1 MVIDQFSS
9 GLSALSIGSSAVPP
23 ASRKVCEHYKKP
35 SDSSMTETACD
46 LLSPLVINDE
56 AFTIVDLS
64 KMLDHQQLAKLPY
77 SIRILLENVARCSPQ
92 SLPSVLARAIGQGP
106 DCEVPFQPNRLMFH
120 DTTCLPALADFAGMR
135 DVVAELGGDP
145 QAMNPLIPAVLTI
158 DHSVIVER
166 FAQADAVE
174 QNLDI
179 DFRRNS
185 ERYRFIKWAQK
196 SLDNFGVIPPG
207 TGIIHQMNMEAL
219 AQVVWETPGE
229 NGERLLHPDDMVATD
244 SHTPMI
250 NAIGVLGWGVGGLE
264 GQAAMVGEPVPIS
277 FPKVI
282 GIRVTNAL
290 RPGVTATDLSL
301 HVAEILRK
309 RSVVGKFVEFTGPGL
324 STLSWAARGTV
335 SNMAPEYGATVVF
348 FPFDDETLAYLALS
362 GRPAKLR
369 EQVVGYMSAQ
379 PLWRRDELPEP
390 EFDELIELDLASI
403 EPSVAG
409 PHQPH
414 QRQPL
419 SKAGASFHEEVLG
432 AGKLIDAPQ
441 AQRFLE
447 PSFGES
453 ITHGAVVM
461 SAITSCTNTA
471 NPAQMIQAG
480 LLARK
485 ARSLGLQRKPWVKTS
500 LSPGSQVVADYL
512 AEAGLLEDFSAL
524 GFDLAGFGC
533 MTCIGNSGKLE
544 EHVETFAD
552 QGLKGVVVLS
562 GNRNF
567 EGRVNPKVPAGYLAS
582 PALCVAYAIAG
593 TIDIDLTSQPLAE
606 DAEGNAVYLH
616 DLMPSDA
623 EIAAQ
628 VAEVVKPEFFQQRL
642 ATVWEGTHHWQAL
655 SAEGS
660 VQFPWSPES
669 TYLRRPQ
676 YLADIQAEPK
686 ASLAISG
693 ARALMVLGDNVT
705 TDHISPA
712 GAIPANSLAGQWL
725 LERGE
730 DPQDLNQY
738 STRRSNHEVMLRGAF
753 TNKSVKNRLLGE
765 SQPGQGAW
773 AWNADH
779 SECLPLYEAAKS
791 YAAQNTPMVVFAG
804 INYGAGSSRDW
815 AAKAQ
820 ALLGVKAVVAQSIER
835 IHRSNLIGMGVLPLV
850 FQPGQCADDLRLNG
864 SEQFDFVGLDEL
876 VVGENPISLIIRRAE
891 GHRDEVK
898 VIARID
904 SQQEVR
910 YLSNGGVLPFVIR
923 KVVARTRR

>member
-1 MVIDQFSS
+1 MTETVRDLMSSLVIDQ
-9 GLSALSIGSSAVPP
+9 
-23 ASRKVCEHYKKP
+23 EHFAYVDLKK
-35 SDSSMTETACD
+35 
-46 LLSPLVINDE
+46 LLSP
-56 AFTIVDLS
+56 S
-64 KMLDHQQLAKLPY
+64 QLQRLPY
-77 SIRILLENVARCSPQ
+77 SIRILLENVARCTPEA
-92 SLPSVLARAIGQGP
+92 LEPVLARAIGQGP

-145 QAMNPLIPAVLTI
+145 AAMNPQIPAVLTI

-166 FAQADAVE
+166 YAEAGAVE

-219 AQVVWETPGE
+219 AKVVWESRTEDGQ
-229 NGERLLHPDDMVATD
+229 RLLHPDDMVATD

-264 GQAAMVGEPVPIS
+264 GQAAMVGEPVPIN
-277 FPKVI
+277 FPQVI
-282 GIRVTNAL
+282 GFRVTNTL

-324 STLSWAARGTV
+324 TTLSWAARGTV

-348 FPFDDETLAYLALS
+348 FPFDDQTLDYLKLTGRSTELCLQAASYMHIQAL
-362 GRPAKLR
+362 
-369 EQVVGYMSAQ
+369 Y
-379 PLWRRDELPEP
+379 RRDDLPEP

-409 PHQPH
+409 PYQPH

-419 SKAGASFHEEVLG
+419 SRSGPSFQQEVLG
-432 AGKLIDAPQ
+432 GGNLISGPQ
-441 AQRFLE
+441 PQQFLE
-447 PSFGES
+447 PSFGQS
-453 ITHGAVVM
+453 IGHGAVVI

-480 LLARK
+480 LLARN
-485 ARSLGLQRKPWVKTS
+485 ARRLGLQRKPWVKTS

-512 AEAGLLEDFSAL
+512 AEADLLQDFSAL
-524 GFDLAGFGC
+524 GFELAGFGC

-544 EHVETFAD
+544 EHVEAFAD

-582 PALCVAYAIAG
+582 PALCVAFAIAG
-593 TIDIDLTSQPLAE
+593 TIETDLTREALGQDAQGQP
-606 DAEGNAVYLH
+606 VYLH
-616 DLMPSDA
+616 DLMPSD
-623 EIAAQ
+623 EEVAAL
-628 VAEVVKPEFFQQRL
+628 VARVVKAEFFQQRL
-642 ATVWEGTHHWQAL
+642 ATVWDGTHHWQAL

-660 VQFPWSPES
+660 VQFPWDARS

-686 ASLAISG
+686 ASLAIQG

-712 GAIPANSLAGQWL
+712 GAIPANSQAGEWL

-753 TNKSVKNRLLGE
+753 TNKSVRNRLLGE
-765 SQPGQGAW
+765 QQPGPGAW
-773 AWNADH
+773 AWNSDH
-779 SECLPLYEAAKS
+779 SQCLPLYDAAQS
-791 YAAQNTPMVVFAG
+791 YAGTPMVIFAG

-820 ALLGVKAVVAQSIER
+820 ALLGVRAVVARSIER
-835 IHRSNLIGMGVLPLV
+835 IHRSNLIGMGVLPLL
-850 FQPGQCADDLRLNG
+850 FEEGQGVDDLKLDGN
-864 SEQFDFVGLDEL
+864 EHFDFVGLDEL
-876 VVGENPISLIIRRAE
+876 TVGDNRIGLVVRRAD
-891 GHRDEVK
+891 GSQDERE

-904 SQQEVR
+904 SLQEIR
-910 YLSNGGVLPFVIR
+910 YLTNGGVLPYVIR
-923 KVVARTRR
+923 KVVKRTRN

>member
-1 MVIDQFSS
+1 MTEIANHLLNSLVIDGEPF
-9 GLSALSIGSSAVPP
+9 A
-23 ASRKVCEHYKKP
+23 Y
-35 SDSSMTETACD
+35 
-46 LLSPLVINDE
+46 
-56 AFTIVDLS
+56 VDLH
-64 KMLDHQQLAKLPY
+64 KMLTPPQVERLPY
-77 SIRILLENVARCSPQ
+77 SIRILLENVARCTPEA
-92 SLPSVLARAIGQGP
+92 LPSVLARALGDGP

-145 QAMNPLIPAVLTI
+145 TSMNPLIPAVLTI
-158 DHSVIVER
+158 DHSVIVEHY
-166 FAQADAVE
+166 AEADAVE
-174 QNLDI
+174 ENLNI

-219 AQVVWETPGE
+219 AQVVWESKTE
-229 NGERLLHPDDMVATD
+229 NGQRMLHPDDMVATD

-277 FPKVI
+277 FPKVV
-282 GIRVTNAL
+282 GIRVTNIM

-348 FPFDDETLAYLALS
+348 FPFDSDTLKYLELTGRSAELRSKVVAY
-362 GRPAKLR
+362 
-369 EQVVGYMSAQ
+369 MNAQ
-379 PLWRRDELPEP
+379 PLWRRDENAEP
-390 EFDELIELDLASI
+390 QFDELIDLDLASI

-414 QRQPL
+414 QRQSL
-419 SKAGASFHEEVLG
+419 ANAAASFRDGVMGGGNLI
-432 AGKLIDAPQ
+432 AGPAEQ
-441 AQRFLE
+441 SFFE
-447 PSFGES
+447 PSFGEP

-471 NPAQMIQAG
+471 NPSQMIQAG
-480 LLARK
+480 LLARN
-485 ARSLGLQRKPWVKTS
+485 ARALGLTSKPWVKTS

-512 AEAGLLEDFSAL
+512 AEANLLEDFSAL

-544 EHVETFAD
+544 EHVEVFAD

-567 EGRVNPKVPAGYLAS
+567 EGRVNPKLQAGYLAS

-593 TIDIDLTSQPLAE
+593 TIDIDLESQPLGQ
-606 DAEGNAVYLH
+606 DQQGQPVYMR

-623 EIAAQ
+623 DIAAQ
-628 VAEVVKPEFFQQRL
+628 VLEVVKPEFFQQRL
-642 ATVWEGTHHWQAL
+642 ATVWDGTHQWQAL
-655 SAEGS
+655 SAVGS
-660 VQFPWSPES
+660 VQFPWSPAS

-676 YLADIQAEPK
+676 YLADIKAEPK
-686 ASLAISG
+686 DSLAISG
-693 ARALMVLGDNVT
+693 ARVLMVVGDNVT

-753 TNKSVKNRLLGE
+753 TNRSVKNLLLGDE
-765 SQPGQGAW
+765 QPGLGVW

-779 SECLPLYEAAKS
+779 SECLPLFLAAES
-791 YAAQNTPMVVFAG
+791 YTRKKIPMVVFAG

-820 ALLGVKAVVAQSIER
+820 ALLGVKAVVASSVER
-835 IHRSNLIGMGVLPLV
+835 IHRSNLIGMGVIPLQ
-850 FQPGQCADDLRLNG
+850 FKAGQRVQDLNLDG
-864 SEQFDFVGLDEL
+864 SEHFDFAGLDDL
-876 VVGENPISLIIRRAE
+876 VVGNNPVTMTL
-891 GHRDEVK
+891 HRSNGDQEQVELH
-898 VIARID
+898 ARID
-904 SQQEVR
+904 SLQEIR
-910 YLSNGGVLPFVIR
+910 YLTNGGVLPFVIR
-923 KVVARTRR
+923 KVVKRTTQ

>member
-1 MVIDQFSS
+1 
-9 GLSALSIGSSAVPP
+9 
-23 ASRKVCEHYKKP
+23 
-35 SDSSMTETACD
+35 MTETACD
-46 LLSPLVINDE
+46 LLNHLVIDNEPFAYIDLNKMLSPLQV
-56 AFTIVDLS
+56 S
-64 KMLDHQQLAKLPY
+64 KLPY
-77 SIRILLENVARCSPQ
+77 SIRILLENVARCSPE

-145 QAMNPLIPAVLTI
+145 KAMNPLIPAVLTI

-166 FAQADAVE
+166 YAEADAVE
-174 QNLDI
+174 KNLDI

-219 AQVVWETPGE
+219 AQVVWESRTEDGQ
-229 NGERLLHPDDMVATD
+229 RLLHPDDMVATD

-277 FPKVI
+277 FPKVV

-324 STLSWAARGTV
+324 SSLSWAARGTV

-348 FPFDDETLAYLALS
+348 FPFDDETLSYLKLS
-362 GRPAKLR
+362 GRSESLCHK
-369 EQVVGYMSAQ
+369 VVSYMSAQ
-379 PLWRRDELPEP
+379 PLWRRDELAEP
-390 EFDELIELDLASI
+390 QFDELIELDLTSI
-403 EPSVAG
+403 EVSVAG

-414 QRQPL
+414 QRQKL
-419 SKAGASFHEEVLG
+419 SNAAASFRNEVMGG
-432 AGKLIDAPQ
+432 ANLIAGP
-441 AQRFLE
+441 AEQRFFE
-447 PSFGES
+447 PSFNES

-471 NPAQMIQAG
+471 NPSQMIQAG

-485 ARSLGLQRKPWVKTS
+485 ARELGINRKPWVKTS
-500 LSPGSQVVADYL
+500 LSPGSRVVADYL
-512 AEAGLLEDFSAL
+512 AEANLLEDFSAL

-533 MTCIGNSGKLE
+533 MTCIGNSGSLE
-544 EHVETFAD
+544 EHVEHFAD

-593 TIDIDLTSQPLAE
+593 TIDIDLESQALAE
-606 DAEGNAVYLH
+606 DRHGNPVYLR

-628 VAEVVKPEFFQQRL
+628 VAKVVKPEFFQQRL
-642 ATVWEGTHHWQAL
+642 AKVWEGTHHWQSL

-660 VQFPWSPES
+660 VQFPWSPSS

-676 YLADIQAEPK
+676 YLADIPADPK
-686 ASLAISG
+686 TTLAING
-693 ARALMVLGDNVT
+693 ARTLMVLGDNVT

-712 GAIPANSLAGQWL
+712 YSIPADSLAGQWL

-730 DPQDLNQY
+730 HPQDLNQY

-753 TNKSVKNRLLGE
+753 TNKAVKNRLLGDV
-765 SQPGQGAW
+765 QPGLGAW

-779 SECLPLYEAAKS
+779 TRCLPLYEAAKS
-791 YAAQNTPMVVFAG
+791 YAALHTPMVVFAG

-820 ALLGVKAVVAQSIER
+820 MLLGVKAVVAQSIER
-835 IHRSNLIGMGVLPLV
+835 IHRSNLIGMGVIPLQ
-850 FQPGQCADDLRLNG
+850 FKPGQSVDDLALQGDER
-864 SEQFDFVGLDEL
+864 FDFLGLDDLGVGDNRVNMLIHRGNGEQQQVEL
-876 VVGENPISLIIRRAE
+876 GV
-891 GHRDEVK
+891 
-898 VIARID
+898 RID
-904 SQQEVR
+904 SLQEIR
-910 YLSNGGVLPFVIR
+910 YLVNGGVLPFVIR
-923 KVVARTRR
+923 KVVQRTRQ

>member
-1 MVIDQFSS
+1 
-9 GLSALSIGSSAVPP
+9 
-23 ASRKVCEHYKKP
+23 
-35 SDSSMTETACD
+35 MTETARD
-46 LLSPLVINDE
+46 LMSTLEIDQ
-56 AFTIVDLS
+56 AQFAYVDLKKLLNPS
-64 KMLDHQQLAKLPY
+64 QLQRLPF
-77 SIRILLENVARCSPQ
+77 SIRILLENVARCTPQ
-92 SLPSVLARAIGQGP
+92 ALQPVLARALGQGP

-145 QAMNPLIPAVLTI
+145 AAMNPQIPAVLTI

-166 FAQADAVE
+166 YAEPEAVE

-219 AQVVWETPGE
+219 AKVVWESRTEDGQ
-229 NGERLLHPDDMVATD
+229 RLLHPDDMVATD

-264 GQAAMVGEPVPIS
+264 GQAAMVGEPVPIN
-277 FPKVI
+277 FPQVI
-282 GIRVTNAL
+282 GFRVTNAL

-301 HVAEILRK
+301 HVAEILRQ

-324 STLSWAARGTV
+324 TTLSWAARGTV

-348 FPFDDETLAYLALS
+348 FPFDDQTLDYLKLT
-362 GRPAKLR
+362 GRSPELCLQAAS
-369 EQVVGYMSAQ
+369 YMHAQ
-379 PLWRRDELPEP
+379 NLHRRDDLPEP
-390 EFDELIELDLASI
+390 QFDELIELDLASI

-409 PHQPH
+409 PYQPH

-419 SKAGASFHEEVLG
+419 SRSGASFQEQVLG
-432 AGKLIDAPQ
+432 GGNLIAGPKAEQ
-441 AQRFLE
+441 FFE
-447 PSFGES
+447 PSFGTPIS
-453 ITHGAVVM
+453 HGAVVI

-480 LLARK
+480 LLARN
-485 ARSLGLQRKPWVKTS
+485 ARRLGLQRKPWVKTS

-512 AEAGLLEDFSAL
+512 AEADLLQDFSAL

-544 EHVETFAD
+544 EHVEAFAD

-582 PALCVAYAIAG
+582 PALCVAFAIAG
-593 TIDIDLTSQPLAE
+593 TVEIDLTCEALGYDSA
-606 DAEGNAVYLH
+606 GNPVHLH
-616 DLMPSDA
+616 ELMPSDEDVA
-623 EIAAQ
+623 ALAAQ
-628 VAEVVKPEFFQQRL
+628 VVKPEFFQQRL
-642 ATVWEGTHHWQAL
+642 ATVWDGTHHWQAL

-660 VQFPWSPES
+660 VQFPWDARS

-676 YLADIQAEPK
+676 YLADIQAEAK
-686 ASLAISG
+686 ASLAIQG
-693 ARALMVLGDNVT
+693 ARPLMVLGDNVT

-712 GAIPANSLAGQWL
+712 GAIPANSQAGEWL
-725 LERGE
+725 LARGE

-753 TNKSVKNRLLGE
+753 TNKSVRNRLLGE
-765 SQPGQGAW
+765 QQPGPGAW

-779 SECLPLYEAAKS
+779 SQCLPLYDAAQS
-791 YAAQNTPMVVFAG
+791 YAGTPMVVFAG

-820 ALLGVKAVVAQSIER
+820 ALLGVRAVVARSIER
-835 IHRSNLIGMGVLPLV
+835 IHRSNLIGMGVLPLL
-850 FQPGQCADDLRLNG
+850 FKDGQSVDDLQLDG
-864 SEQFDFVGLDEL
+864 SERFDFIGLDEL
-876 VVGENPISLIIRRAE
+876 TVGENRIRLLVQRKD
-891 GHRDEVK
+891 GRRDEAEL
-898 VIARID
+898 IARID
-904 SQQEVR
+904 SLQEIR
-910 YLSNGGVLPFVIR
+910 YLVNGGVLPYVIR
-923 KVVARTRR
+923 KVVKRTRS

>member
-1 MVIDQFSS
+1 MIDNAHLMSPLQIDQDHFTY
-9 GLSALSIGSSAVPP
+9 LDL
-23 ASRKVCEHYKKP
+23 KK
-35 SDSSMTETACD
+35 
-46 LLSPLVINDE
+46 LLTP
-56 AFTIVDLS
+56 T
-64 KMLDHQQLAKLPY
+64 QLQRLPY
-77 SIRILLENVARCSPQ
+77 AIRILLENVARCSPEA
-92 SLPSVLARAIGQGP
+92 LDAVLARAIGEGP

-145 QAMNPLIPAVLTI
+145 AAMNPLIPAVLTI
-158 DHSVIVER
+158 DHSVIVEHY
-166 FAQADAVE
+166 AEADAVE
-174 QNLDI
+174 QNLEI

-219 AQVVWETPGE
+219 AKVVWETRTAEGQ
-229 NGERLLHPDDMVATD
+229 RLLHPDDMVATD

-264 GQAAMVGEPVPIS
+264 GQAAMVGEPVPIN
-277 FPKVI
+277 FPQVI
-282 GIRVTNAL
+282 GFRVSNAL

-301 HVAEILRK
+301 HVAEILRQ

-324 STLSWAARGTV
+324 SNLGWAARGTV

-348 FPFDDETLAYLALS
+348 FPFDDQTLDYLKLS
-362 GRPAKLR
+362 GR
-369 EQVVGYMSAQ
+369 SAELCLQ
-379 PLWRRDELPEP
+379 ATTYLQAQGLYRHDALPEP

-409 PHQPH
+409 PYQPH

-419 SKAGASFHEEVLG
+419 SRAGESFREQVLG
-432 AGKLIDAPQ
+432 GSELIGSRYLA
-441 AQRFLE
+441 
-447 PSFGES
+447 PSFGEA
-453 ITHGAVVM
+453 IDHGAVVL

-480 LLARK
+480 LLARR
-485 ARSLGLQRKPWVKTS
+485 ARRLGLKRKPWVKTS

-512 AEAGLLEDFSAL
+512 SEADLLQDFSAL

-544 EHVETFAD
+544 AHVEAFAD

-582 PALCVAYAIAG
+582 PALCVAFAIAG
-593 TIDIDLTSQPLAE
+593 RIDIDLTHEPLGQDSA
-606 DAEGNAVYLH
+606 GNPVHLH
-616 DLMPSDA
+616 DLMPTDDEVQA
-623 EIAAQ
+623 LVAQ
-628 VAEVVKPEFFQQRL
+628 VVKPEFFQQRL
-642 ATVWEGTHHWQAL
+642 ATVWDGTHHWQAL

-660 VQFPWSPES
+660 VQFPWDARS

-686 ASLAISG
+686 ASLAIEN
-693 ARALMVLGDNVT
+693 ARTLMVLGDNVT

-712 GAIPANSLAGQWL
+712 GAIPASSLAGQWL
-725 LERGE
+725 LDRGE

-753 TNKSVKNRLLGE
+753 TNKSVKNRLLGDT
-765 SQPGQGAW
+765 QPGVGAW

-779 SECLPLYEAAKS
+779 SQCLPLYEAAQS
-791 YAAQNTPMVVFAG
+791 YVGTPMVVFAG

-820 ALLGVKAVVAQSIER
+820 ALLGVRAVVARSIER
-835 IHRSNLIGMGVLPLV
+835 IHRSNLIGMGVLPLL
-850 FQPGQCADDLRLNG
+850 FPAGQGVDDLQLDG
-864 SEQFDFVGLDEL
+864 SEQFDFIGLDEL
-876 VVGENPISLIIRRAE
+876 RVGDNRIRLQVRRVDGGVDEAE
-891 GHRDEVK
+891 L
-898 VIARID
+898 IARLD
-904 SQQEVR
+904 SQQEIR
-910 YLSNGGVLPFVIR
+910 YLTNGGVLPYVIR
-923 KVVARTRR
+923 KVVQRTRG

>member
-1 MVIDQFSS
+1 
-9 GLSALSIGSSAVPP
+9 
-23 ASRKVCEHYKKP
+23 
-35 SDSSMTETACD
+35 MTKTACD
-46 LLSPLVINDE
+46 LINHLVIDDEPFAYIDLNKMLSPVQ
-56 AFTIVDLS
+56 VS
-64 KMLDHQQLAKLPY
+64 KLPY
-77 SIRILLENVARCSPQ
+77 SIRILLENVARCSPE
-92 SLPSVLARAIGQGP
+92 SLPSVLARAIGNGP

-145 QAMNPLIPAVLTI
+145 KAMNPLIPAVLTI
-158 DHSVIVER
+158 DHSVIVEHY
-166 FAQADAVE
+166 AEADAVE

-185 ERYRFIKWAQK
+185 ERYRFIKWAQE
-196 SLDNFGVIPPG
+196 SLDNFRVIPPG

-219 AQVVWETPGE
+219 AQVVWESRTEDGQ
-229 NGERLLHPDDMVATD
+229 RLLHPDDMVATD

-277 FPKVI
+277 FPKVV
-282 GIRVTNAL
+282 GIRVTNTL

-324 STLSWAARGTV
+324 SALSWAVRGTV

-348 FPFDDETLAYLALS
+348 FPFDDETLSYLKLS
-362 GRPAKLR
+362 GRSESLCNK
-369 EQVVGYMSAQ
+369 VVSYMSAQ
-379 PLWRRDELPEP
+379 PLWRRDELVEP
-390 EFDELIELDLASI
+390 QFDELIELDLNSI
-403 EPSVAG
+403 EVSVAG

-414 QRQPL
+414 QRQKL
-419 SKAGASFHEEVLG
+419 SNAAASFRNEVMGGSNLI
-432 AGKLIDAPQ
+432 AGP
-441 AQRFLE
+441 AQTTFFE
-447 PSFGES
+447 PSFNEP

-471 NPAQMIQAG
+471 NPSQMIQAG

-485 ARSLGLQRKPWVKTS
+485 ARQLGVTRKPWVKTS
-500 LSPGSQVVADYL
+500 LSPGSRVVADYL
-512 AEAGLLEDFSAL
+512 AEADLLEDFSAL
-524 GFDLAGFGC
+524 GFNLAGFGC
-533 MTCIGNSGKLE
+533 MTCIGNSGSLE
-544 EHVETFAD
+544 EHVELFAD

-593 TIDIDLTSQPLAE
+593 TIDIDLESQALAN
-606 DAEGNAVYLH
+606 DHEGNPVYLR

-628 VAEVVKPEFFQQRL
+628 VAKVVKPEFFQQRL
-642 ATVWEGTHHWQAL
+642 AKVWEGTHHWQSL

-660 VQFPWSPES
+660 VRFPWSPDS

-676 YLADIQAEPK
+676 YLADIAAEPK
-686 ASLAISG
+686 SSLAING
-693 ARALMVLGDNVT
+693 ARTLMVLGDNVT

-712 GAIPANSLAGQWL
+712 YSIPADSLAGQWL

-730 DPQDLNQY
+730 NPQDLNQY

-753 TNKSVKNRLLGE
+753 TNKAVKNRMLGDN
-765 SQPGQGAW
+765 QPGPGAW

-779 SECLPLYEAAKS
+779 TQCLPVFEAAKS
-791 YAAQNTPMVVFAG
+791 YAAQHTPMVVFAG

-835 IHRSNLIGMGVLPLV
+835 IHRSNLIGMGVIPLQ
-850 FQPGQCADDLRLNG
+850 FKPGLSVDDLALQGDER
-864 SEQFDFVGLDEL
+864 FDFLGLDEL
-876 VVGENPISLIIRRAE
+876 SVGDNRVDMVM
-891 GHRDEVK
+891 HRSSGEQQQVELR
-898 VIARID
+898 VRID
-904 SQQEVR
+904 SLQEIR
-910 YLSNGGVLPFVIR
+910 YLVNGGVLPFVIR
-923 KVVARTRR
+923 KVVQRTRS

>member
-1 MVIDQFSS
+1 
-9 GLSALSIGSSAVPP
+9 
-23 ASRKVCEHYKKP
+23 
-35 SDSSMTETACD
+35 MTKTACD
-46 LLSPLVINDE
+46 LINHLVIDDEPFAYIDLNRMLSPVQ
-56 AFTIVDLS
+56 VS
-64 KMLDHQQLAKLPY
+64 KLPY
-77 SIRILLENVARCSPQ
+77 SIRILLENVARCSPE
-92 SLPSVLARAIGQGP
+92 SLPSVLARAIGNGP

-145 QAMNPLIPAVLTI
+145 KAMNPLIPAVLTI
-158 DHSVIVER
+158 DHSVIVEHY
-166 FAQADAVE
+166 AEADAVE

-185 ERYRFIKWAQK
+185 ERYRFIKWAQE
-196 SLDNFGVIPPG
+196 SLDNFRVIPPG

-219 AQVVWETPGE
+219 AQVVWESRTEEGQ
-229 NGERLLHPDDMVATD
+229 RLLHPDDMVATD

-277 FPKVI
+277 FPKVV

-324 STLSWAARGTV
+324 SALSWAARGTV

-348 FPFDDETLAYLALS
+348 FPFDDETLSYLKLS
-362 GRPAKLR
+362 GRSESLCSK
-369 EQVVGYMSAQ
+369 VVSYMSAQ
-379 PLWRRDELPEP
+379 PLWRRDELAEP
-390 EFDELIELDLASI
+390 QFDELIELDLNSI
-403 EPSVAG
+403 EVSVAG

-414 QRQPL
+414 QRQKL
-419 SKAGASFHEEVLG
+419 SNAAASFRNEVMGGSNLI
-432 AGKLIDAPQ
+432 AGPA
-441 AQRFLE
+441 RTTFFE
-447 PSFGES
+447 PSFNEPL
-453 ITHGAVVM
+453 THGAVVM

-471 NPAQMIQAG
+471 NPSQMIQAG

-485 ARSLGLQRKPWVKTS
+485 ARQLGVTRKPWVKTS
-500 LSPGSQVVADYL
+500 LSPGSRVVADYL
-512 AEAGLLEDFSAL
+512 AEADLLEDFSAL

-533 MTCIGNSGKLE
+533 MTCIGNSGSLE
-544 EHVETFAD
+544 EHVELFAD

-593 TIDIDLTSQPLAE
+593 TIDIDLESQALAS
-606 DAEGNAVYLH
+606 DHDGNPVYLR

-628 VAEVVKPEFFQQRL
+628 VAKVVKPEFFQQRL
-642 ATVWEGTHHWQAL
+642 AKVWEGTHHWQSL

-660 VQFPWSPES
+660 VRFPWSPDS

-676 YLADIQAEPK
+676 YLADIAAEPK
-686 ASLAISG
+686 STLAING
-693 ARALMVLGDNVT
+693 ARTLMVLGDNVT

-712 GAIPANSLAGQWL
+712 YSIPADSLAGQWL

-730 DPQDLNQY
+730 NPLDLNQY

-753 TNKSVKNRLLGE
+753 TNKAVKNRMLGDN
-765 SQPGQGAW
+765 QPGPGAW
-773 AWNADH
+773 AWNADRTQ
-779 SECLPLYEAAKS
+779 CLPVFEAAKS
-791 YAAQNTPMVVFAG
+791 YAAQHTPMVVFAG

-835 IHRSNLIGMGVLPLV
+835 IHRSNLIGMGVIPLQ
-850 FQPGQCADDLRLNG
+850 FKPGLSVDDLALQGDER
-864 SEQFDFVGLDEL
+864 FDFLGLDEL
-876 VVGENPISLIIRRAE
+876 SVGDNRVDMVM
-891 GHRDEVK
+891 HRSSGEQQQVELR
-898 VIARID
+898 VRID
-904 SQQEVR
+904 SLQEIR
-910 YLSNGGVLPFVIR
+910 YLVNGGVLPFVIR
-923 KVVARTRR
+923 KVVQRTRS

>member
-1 MVIDQFSS
+1 
-9 GLSALSIGSSAVPP
+9 
-23 ASRKVCEHYKKP
+23 
-35 SDSSMTETACD
+35 MTETACD
-46 LLSPLVINDE
+46 LFTPLTISDDS
-56 AFTIVDLS
+56 FTIVDLS
-64 KMLDHQQLAKLPY
+64 KMLDHSQLAKLPY
-77 SIRILLENVARCSPQ
+77 SIRILLENVARCSPEA
-92 SLPSVLARAIGQGP
+92 LPSVLARAIGQGP

-166 FAQADAVE
+166 YAEADAVE

-219 AQVVWETPGE
+219 AQVVWESRGAK
-229 NGERLLHPDDMVATD
+229 GERLLHPDDMVATD

-324 STLSWAARGTV
+324 TTLSWGARGTV

-348 FPFDDETLAYLALS
+348 FPFDNETLAYLELS
-362 GRPAKLR
+362 GRSAKLR
-369 EQVVGYMSAQ
+369 EQVIAYMSAQ
-379 PLWRRDELPEP
+379 PLWRHDELAEP
-390 EFDELIELDLASI
+390 EFDELIELDLSSI

-419 SKAGASFHEEVLG
+419 SKAAASFQEEVLG
-432 AGKLIDAPQ
+432 GGKLITAPQ
-441 AQRFLE
+441 EQSFFE
-447 PSFGES
+447 PSFGQA

-512 AEAGLLEDFSAL
+512 AEANLLEDFSAL

-544 EHVETFAD
+544 EHVEHFAD
-552 QGLKGVVVLS
+552 EGLKGVVVLS

-567 EGRVNPKVPAGYLAS
+567 EGRVNAKVPAGYLAS

-593 TIDIDLTSQPLAE
+593 TINIDLTSQPLATGA
-606 DAEGNAVYLH
+606 DGQPVFLQ

-623 EIAAQ
+623 DIADE
-628 VAEVVKPEFFQQRL
+628 VAKVVKPEFFQHRL
-642 ATVWEGTHHWQAL
+642 ATVWDGTHHWQAL

-676 YLADIQAEPK
+676 YLSDIQAQPK
-686 ASLAISG
+686 ASLAING
-693 ARALMVLGDNVT
+693 AKALMVLGDNVT

-753 TNKSVKNRLLGE
+753 TNKSVKNRLLGDK
-765 SQPGQGAW
+765 QPGLGAW

-791 YAAQNTPMVVFAG
+791 YALEKTPMVVFAG

-850 FQPGQCADDLRLNG
+850 FKPGQSVDDLRLDG
-864 SEQFDFVGLDEL
+864 SEQFDFLGLDEL
-876 VVGENPISLIIRRAE
+876 AVGENVVKLIVRRAD
-891 GHRDEVK
+891 GRRDEAE
-898 VIARID
+898 VIARVD

-910 YLSNGGVLPFVIR
+910 YLVNGGVLPFVIR
-923 KVVARTRR
+923 KVVARTRG

>member
-1 MVIDQFSS
+1 
-9 GLSALSIGSSAVPP
+9 
-23 ASRKVCEHYKKP
+23 
-35 SDSSMTETACD
+35 MTETARD
-46 LLSPLVINDE
+46 LFSHLVIDQQTF
-56 AFTIVDLS
+56 AYVDLY
-64 KMLDHQQLAKLPY
+64 KLLTPTEVARLPY
-77 SIRILLENVARCSPQ
+77 SIRILLENVARCSPEA
-92 SLPSVLARAIGQGP
+92 LPPVLARATGQGP

-166 FAQADAVE
+166 YAEADAVE
-174 QNLDI
+174 ANLDI

-219 AQVVWETPGE
+219 AKVIWESRTADGQ
-229 NGERLLHPDDMVATD
+229 RLLHPDDMVATD

-282 GIRVTNAL
+282 GIRLSNAL
-290 RPGVTATDLSL
+290 RAGVTATDLAL
-301 HVAEILRK
+301 HVAEILRQ

-324 STLSWAARGTV
+324 STLGWAARGTV

-348 FPFDDETLAYLALS
+348 FPFDGETLSYLELS
-362 GRPAKLR
+362 GRSAELR
-369 EQVVGYMSAQ
+369 EQVIAYMSAQ
-379 PLWRRDELPEP
+379 PLWRRDELAQPQ
-390 EFDELIELDLASI
+390 FDELIELDLASI

-419 SKAGASFHEEVLG
+419 SAAAASFRDEVLG
-432 AGKLIDAPQ
+432 GEGLIAGSSA
-441 AQRFLE
+441 REFFE
-447 PSFGES
+447 PSFEQS

-471 NPAQMIQAG
+471 NPSLMIQAG
-480 LLARK
+480 LLARR
-485 ARSLGLQRKPWVKTS
+485 ARQLGLQRKPWVKTS
-500 LSPGSQVVADYL
+500 LSPGSRVVADYL

-544 EHVETFAD
+544 THVEAFAE

-593 TIDIDLTSQPLAE
+593 SIDVDLSRDALGTDADGQP
-606 DAEGNAVYLH
+606 VYLH
-616 DLMPSDA
+616 DLMPSDTEVA
-623 EIAAQ
+623 EQ
-628 VAEVVKPEFFQQRL
+628 VARVVRPEFFQQRL
-642 ATVWEGTHHWQAL
+642 ATVWDGTHHWQAL

-660 VQFPWSPES
+660 VQFPWSPQS

-686 ASLAISG
+686 SSLAISG
-693 ARALMVLGDNVT
+693 ARVLMVLGDNVT

-753 TNKSVKNRLLGE
+753 TNKSVRNRLLGE
-765 SQPGQGAW
+765 QQPGPGAW
-773 AWNADH
+773 AWTADH
-779 SECLPLYEAAKS
+779 RACLPLYEAASS
-791 YAAQNTPMVVFAG
+791 YAAQGTPMVVFAG

-820 ALLGVKAVVAQSIER
+820 ALLGVKAVVARSIER
-835 IHRSNLIGMGVLPLV
+835 IHRSNLIGMGVIPLQ
-850 FQPGQCADDLRLNG
+850 FREGQSVDDLSLDGREQLDFIGLDDLRVGDNQVTLVIHRANG
-864 SEQFDFVGLDEL
+864 ERQDVDLL
-876 VVGENPISLIIRRAE
+876 V
-891 GHRDEVK
+891 
-898 VIARID
+898 RID
-904 SQQEVR
+904 STQEVR
-910 YLSNGGVLPFVIR
+910 YLRNGGVLPYVIR
-923 KVVARTRR
+923 KVVARTAG

>member
-1 MVIDQFSS
+1 MTEIAPDLINHLVIDHEPF
-9 GLSALSIGSSAVPP
+9 
-23 ASRKVCEHYKKP
+23 
-35 SDSSMTETACD
+35 
-46 LLSPLVINDE
+46 
-56 AFTIVDLS
+56 AFVDLH
-64 KMLDHQQLAKLPY
+64 KMLSSEQLAKLPY
-77 SIRILLENVARCSPQ
+77 SIRILLENVARCAPEA
-92 SLPSVLARAIGQGP
+92 LPSVLARAVDHGP

-145 QAMNPLIPAVLTI
+145 QAMNPSIAAVLTI
-158 DHSVIVER
+158 DHSVIVESY
-166 FAQADAVE
+166 AQPDSVQ

-219 AQVVWETPGE
+219 AQVVWESRTEDGQ
-229 NGERLLHPDDMVATD
+229 RLLHPDDMVATD

-277 FPKVI
+277 FPQVI
-282 GIRVTNAL
+282 GIRVSNVL

-301 HVAEILRK
+301 HVAQILRQRK
-309 RSVVGKFVEFTGPGL
+309 VVGKFVEFTGPGL

-348 FPFDDETLAYLALS
+348 FPFDDETLSYLALS
-362 GRPAKLR
+362 GRSPELR
-369 EQVVGYMSAQ
+369 SRIISYMNAQ
-379 PLWRRDELPEP
+379 GLWRRDELAEP

-414 QRQPL
+414 QRQTL
-419 SKAGASFHEEVLG
+419 SSAAASFRNEVLG
-432 AGKLIDAPQ
+432 GADLIAGPV
-441 AQRFLE
+441 AQSFFE
-447 PSFGES
+447 PSFQEP
-453 ITHGAVVM
+453 ITHGAVVL

-471 NPAQMIQAG
+471 NPSQMIQAG

-485 ARSLGLQRKPWVKTS
+485 ARSLGLKRKPWVKTS

-512 AEAGLLEDFSAL
+512 QQADLLVDFSAL

-544 EHVETFAD
+544 EHVEAFAD

-593 TIDIDLTSQPLAE
+593 TIDIDLDSQPLGYE
-606 DAEGNAVYLH
+606 SNGQPVYLR

-623 EIAAQ
+623 D
-628 VAEVVKPEFFQQRL
+628 VAELALGVVKPEFFRKRL
-642 ATVWEGTHHWQAL
+642 ETVWDGTSHWQAL

-660 VQFPWSPES
+660 VQFPWSPQS
-669 TYLRRPQ
+669 TYLRRPR
-676 YLADIQAEPK
+676 YLMDVGIEPK
-686 ASLAISG
+686 ASLGIRE
-693 ARALMVLGDNVT
+693 ARVLMVLGDNVT

-712 GAIPANSLAGQWL
+712 GAIPAASLAGQWL

-753 TNKSVKNRLLGE
+753 TNPSVRNLLLDGA
-765 SQPGQGAW
+765 QPGPGVW

-779 SECLPLYEAAKS
+779 SECLPLFMAAQS
-791 YAAQNTPMVVFAG
+791 YAHSDTPMVVFAG

-820 ALLGVKAVVAQSIER
+820 ALLGVKAVVARSIER
-835 IHRSNLIGMGVLPLV
+835 IHRSNLIGMGVIPLQ
-850 FQPGQCADDLRLNG
+850 FKAGQKVEDLHLDG
-864 SEQFDFVGLDEL
+864 SEQLDFSGLDEL
-876 VVGENPISLIIRRAE
+876 VVGDNPVVLSIRHVGREPRQVELSVRLDSL
-891 GHRDEVK
+891 
-898 VIARID
+898 
-904 SQQEVR
+904 QEVR
-910 YLSNGGVLPFVIR
+910 YLTHGGVLPFVIR
-923 KVVARTRR
+923 KVVKRTRQ

>member
-1 MVIDQFSS
+1 MTEPVCELINHLLIDNQRFAYVDLHKM
-9 GLSALSIGSSAVPP
+9 LSATQV
-23 ASRKVCEHYKKP
+23 SR
-35 SDSSMTETACD
+35 
-46 LLSPLVINDE
+46 
-56 AFTIVDLS
+56 
-64 KMLDHQQLAKLPY
+64 LPY
-77 SIRILLENVARCSPQ
+77 SIRILLENVARCSPEA
-92 SLPSVLARAIGQGP
+92 LPSVLARALGQGP

-158 DHSVIVER
+158 DHSVIVEHY
-166 FAQADAVE
+166 AEADAVE

-219 AQVVWETPGE
+219 AQVVWESRTEDGQ
-229 NGERLLHPDDMVATD
+229 RLLHPDDMVATD

-250 NAIGVLGWGVGGLE
+250 NAIGVLSWGVGGLE

-277 FPKVI
+277 FPQVV
-282 GIRVTNAL
+282 GIRVSNVL

-301 HVAEILRK
+301 HVAEILRQ

-324 STLSWAARGTV
+324 SSLSWAARGTV

-348 FPFDDETLAYLALS
+348 FPFDNETLAYLELS
-362 GRPAKLR
+362 GRSAELR
-369 EQVVGYMSAQ
+369 EKVISYMSAQ
-379 PLWRRDELPEP
+379 PLWRREELAEP
-390 EFDELIELDLASI
+390 QFDELIELDLASI

-414 QRQPL
+414 QRQKL
-419 SKAGASFHEEVLG
+419 SDAAASFRREVMGGDNLI
-432 AGKLIDAPQ
+432 AGPAPQ
-441 AQRFLE
+441 SFFESSFLQ
-447 PSFGES
+447 P

-461 SAITSCTNTA
+461 AAITSCTNTA

-485 ARSLGLQRKPWVKTS
+485 ARQLGLKRKPWVKTS
-500 LSPGSQVVADYL
+500 LSPGSRVVADYL
-512 AEAGLLEDFSAL
+512 ADANLLEDFSAL

-533 MTCIGNSGKLE
+533 MTCIGNSGSLE
-544 EHVETFAD
+544 AHVEVFAD

-582 PALCVAYAIAG
+582 PALCVAYAIVG
-593 TIDIDLTSQPLAE
+593 TIDIDLQAQPLSE
-606 DAEGNAVYLH
+606 DSAGKPVYLR

-623 EIAAQ
+623 EVAAQ
-628 VAEVVKPEFFQQRL
+628 VAESVKPAFFQQRL
-642 ATVWEGTHHWQAL
+642 AKVWEGTHHWQTL

-660 VQFPWSPES
+660 VQFPWSADS

-676 YLADIQAEPK
+676 YLADIPAEAK
-686 ASLAISG
+686 TTLAITG
-693 ARALMVLGDNVT
+693 ARTLMVLGDNVT

-712 GAIPANSLAGQWL
+712 YSIPADSLAGQWL

-753 TNKSVKNRLLGE
+753 TNKAVKNRMLGD

-773 AWNADH
+773 TWNADH
-779 SECLPLYEAAKS
+779 SQCLPLYEAAKS
-791 YAAQNTPMVVFAG
+791 YAAEGTPMVMFAG

-835 IHRSNLIGMGVLPLV
+835 IHRSNLIGMGVIPLR
-850 FQPGQCADDLRLNG
+850 FPAGQSADDLALRG
-864 SEQFDFVGLDEL
+864 DERFDFVGLDDL
-876 VVGENPISLIIRRAE
+876 AVGDNAVTLIM
-891 GHRDEVK
+891 HRGNGERQSVQLA
-898 VIARID
+898 VRID
-904 SQQEVR
+904 SLQEIR
-910 YLSNGGVLPFVIR
+910 YLRHGGVLPFVIR
-923 KVVARTRR
+923 KVVQRTRH